1 MRYTAKP
8 SARADGIAWGVKDEH
23 GAISYQSDMTKL
35 QAQIVAMFHNNGWA
49 QEFEEISNILEVA
62 GIDFEA
68 L

>member
-8 SARADGIAWGVKDEH
+8 SFADRSAWGVTDAH
-23 GAISYQSDMTKL
+23 GAISYEPDMTKL

-49 QEFEEISNILEVA
+49 SELEEISNTLEVA